1 MVLFYHPLATWADLC
16 LIKAEEVE
24 GMGEVAL
31 ERPSGKADL
40 HSLSLIKPQLQ
51 HALPSSIMQADVGD
65 EISHHQQKEPL
76 TECSMCELM
85 QPGIPMQAWWSSPG
99 SCNA

>member
-31 ERPSGKADL
+31 ERPSGKAAFSL
-40 HSLSLIKPQLQ
+40 HSHVPMDLKLVDSSSLK
-51 HALPSSIMQADVGD
+51 
-65 EISHHQQKEPL
+65 
-76 TECSMCELM
+76 
-85 QPGIPMQAWWSSPG
+85 
-99 SCNA
+99 